1 MAAPL
6 RVVIGISGGIA
17 AYKIPQLIRLLT
29 KQNVE
34 VKTVITSS
42 AEKLVGE
49 DAVRTVSSN
58 PVYGDK
64 VSFFD
69 MDHIRLADWA
79 DLYLICPATANTI
92 AKITHGIADNLLTT
106 LALSVPETKIAVV
119 PAMNTVMWQN
129 MATQANIKQLES
141 RGVFVFPVDSGELA
155 CGSSGLGRMVDIEDI
170 AEWVIG
176 FSKKTGVLSGKNV
189 LISSG
194 PTEEA
199 IDPVRVI
206 TNRSTGKMGAAL
218 AREALALGAN
228 VTVVSGP
235 SQEKLPIGAEIIN
248 IRTACQMQDALLSK
262 FDAADICIMA
272 AAVSDFRVENYSET
286 KIQKNENGNLVLE
299 LKPNP
304 DILEKLGKTK
314 KNQFLVGFAL
324 ENNNSEDRARLKME
338 KKGCDMMIYN
348 NFDSSLGLSTT
359 RISILAKNG
368 FNERISVMSK
378 SEAAGVIFKNIIDL
392 SGSSNG

>member
-34 VKTVITSS
+34 VKTVITPS

-49 DAVRTVSSN
+49 EAVRTVSSN

-106 LALSVPETKIAVV
+106 LALSIPETKIAVV

-129 MATQANIKQLES
+129 SATQANIKQLKS

-155 CGSSGLGRMVDIEDI
+155 CGSSGLGRMIAVEDI
-170 AEWVIG
+170 AEWVAA
-176 FSKKTGVLSGKNV
+176 FSRKTGVLSGKTV

-194 PTEEA
+194 PTEEP

-228 VTVVSGP
+228 VIV
-235 SQEKLPIGAEIIN
+235 
-248 IRTACQMQDALLSK
+248 
-262 FDAADICIMA
+262 
-272 AAVSDFRVENYSET
+272 
-286 KIQKNENGNLVLE
+286 
-299 LKPNP
+299 
-304 DILEKLGKTK
+304 
-314 KNQFLVGFAL
+314 
-324 ENNNSEDRARLKME
+324 
-338 KKGCDMMIYN
+338 
-348 NFDSSLGLSTT
+348 
-359 RISILAKNG
+359 
-368 FNERISVMSK
+368 
-378 SEAAGVIFKNIIDL
+378 
-392 SGSSNG
+392 